1 MMLAADRKRHCGFK
15 RNASAFE
22 EPLFFSVSRIEARE
36 DEDDHPFTTLHR
48 PTVQY
53 GTSPYKKWLASLPH
67 MSSKQLVDLVKK
79 MQPDEP
85 MVGREKGELVAM
97 LSSTPMN
104 EACNA
109 LQMTKPMELD
119 ESVTSFDILGICQQQ
134 TSMIPM
140 RADNWLGHLLW
151 GAKRARLTLGKTS
164 VLLESNIDY
173 DTVCNAIHEL
183 MDTIEER
190 PVAWH
195 PSWGEQDI
203 LELKGAI
210 DPLVDPRSAEY
221 DPSIGS

>member
-1 MMLAADRKRHCGFK
+1 MPEKNWNIAEGQQRAMMLAADRKRHCGFK

-109 LQMTKPMELD
+109 LQMTKPMEGRMEVR
-119 ESVTSFDILGICQQQ
+119 ES
-134 TSMIPM
+134 
-140 RADNWLGHLLW
+140 RE
-151 GAKRARLTLGKTS
+151 RARLWS
-164 VLLESNIDY
+164 LL
-173 DTVCNAIHEL
+173 L
-183 MDTIEER
+183 
-190 PVAWH
+190 
-195 PSWGEQDI
+195 
-203 LELKGAI
+203 
-210 DPLVDPRSAEY
+210 
-221 DPSIGS
+221 